1 MGKVKVSE
9 SGEQKEQAETP
20 TQPGRQPTLL
30 EKGKQ
35 KIVESGNK
43 AKRSRLNTP
52 WVLLAA
58 PLIGGCVWLANN
70 TWVITNNLD
79 KPYMLLA
86 GPATIASVVVLWLV
100 VSFFKVI
107 TSWCKATWKSFSTWR
122 QKEGSTFWIVI
133 AVFLI
138 VSVLESGTF
147 FNELLGPNSL
157 FGTLGYASALVIDLV
172 SVECMRA
179 RQKAVRKHDRSGERL
194 YQVGVIVC
202 AFLSAFGNV
211 YTALE
216 HFKDP
221 TNTQIPDWMIHA
233 APVVGVIFPLLMVF
247 LSFAGDYTADQAH
260 SSLDPEQFEKSERAR
275 IRFFEIQRDTLR
287 KRVQIEAEI
296 DRLAHRLKERREFFL
311 IRWIFPK
318 AAPSVVQVVD
328 QVVEEMRKLYDP
340 QLQVLTSQVQF
351 ATEQNQWLRSELM
364 TLTTESKQAYG
375 LLAWGIHQR
384 IEAIDTQKDTDLYL
398 LTEKISEAQNVT
410 LERVQNE
417 INQSKDEVIT
427 VLQNRLDEA
436 QNVAIER
443 MQNEIKEAR
452 KTIVSECVAECLSV
466 VQTVSFDDDEHPFAR
481 EDDLSFD
488 DDESDVFDDSQNDDE
503 TVVETPSNEKKKAAK
518 TTRKTTVKTGYQIE
532 RDPVAQ
538 EVIQRYPIVERWHST
553 GAKSASIEEIKEV
566 TGHSHKM
573 VSNRVIDGTLK
584 RTSKN
589 PNAFTMKSIIEW
601 LSTAPLPRA
610 KNAEKEDVKQHV
622 EEPQTAPIETPINDD
637 LNDTQTDDHVVDE
650 LTDTGEHEVLSDEV
664 LEEGMNALKD
674 LDLCDYQ
681 PVPKAPEVEE
691 MTA

>member
-1 MGKVKVSE
+1 MNEVKTNE
-9 SGEQKEQAETP
+9 PIEQVHTPAE
-20 TQPGRQPTLL
+20 
-30 EKGKQ
+30 KAKQ
-35 KIVESGNK
+35 KMMDPVKK
-43 AKRSRLNTP
+43 AKRSLFNTP
-52 WVLLAA
+52 WVLMTV
-58 PLIGGCVWLANN
+58 PLLFVAMAGGVWLGNN
-70 TWVITNNLD
+70 TQVITDNIN
-79 KPYMLLA
+79 KPFALLIIPTA
-86 GPATIASVVVLWLV
+86 VASVLVLWLV
-100 VSFFKVI
+100 VNFFKAI
-107 TSWCKATWKSFSTWR
+107 ANWCKATLNSFTSWR

-221 TNTQIPDWMIHA
+221 TNTQIPDWMIHM

-260 SSLDPEQFEKSERAR
+260 SSLDPEQFAKSEQAR
-275 IRFFEIQRDTLR
+275 IRFFEIQRDTLS
-287 KRVQIEAEI
+287 KRVQIETEI
-296 DRLAHRLKERREFFL
+296 DRLSNRLKQRREFFL
-311 IRWIFPK
+311 VRWLFPK
-318 AAPSVVQVVD
+318 AAPGVVQVVD
-328 QVVEEMRKLYDP
+328 QVIEEMRKLYDP
-340 QLQVLTSQVQF
+340 QLQLLTNQVQL
-351 ATEQNQWLRSELM
+351 ATEQNQWLRSELL

-375 LLAWGIHQR
+375 LLAWGVHQR

-410 LERVQNE
+410 MERVQDE

-427 VLQNRLDEA
+427 VLQHRLNES

-452 KTIVSECVAECLSV
+452 KTIVSECVSECLSV
-466 VQTVSFDDDEHPFAR
+466 VQSAQFEDDEHPFSR

-488 DDESDVFDDSQNDDE
+488 EGESDVLDDMQNDDE
-503 TVVETPSNEKKKAAK
+503 TDVETAVETPSNESKKATK
-518 TTRKTTVKTGYQIE
+518 TTKKNAVKTGYKIE
-532 RDPVAQ
+532 CDPVVQ
-538 EVIQRYPIVERWHST
+538 EIIQMYPIVERWRST
-553 GAKSASIEEIKEV
+553 RAKSATIEEIKEV
-566 TGHSHKM
+566 TGHTNKM
-573 VSNRVIDGTLK
+573 VTNRALDGTLK
-584 RTSKN
+584 KTSRK
-589 PNAFTMKSIIEW
+589 PNAYTMESIIKW
-601 LSTAPLPRA
+601 LSTAPVPRS
-610 KNAEKEDVKQHV
+610 KNAEKEDVQLSV
-622 EEPQTAPIETPINDD
+622 EVPQTPPVEVQVNDIENDM
-637 LNDTQTDDHVVDE
+637 QTDENEADD
-650 LTDTGEHEVLSDEV
+650 LTDTGEHEVITEEV

-674 LDLCDYQ
+674 LDLRDYQ
-681 PVPKAPEVEE
+681 PVPKALE
-691 MTA
+691 MSA